1 MGPTP
6 APIENKKLWI
16 IRVALVSA
24 IRVCFFWLKVGTMRT
39 SKVVLVLRKNLQ
51 GLAGDNSKMRTCKI
65 NNAEVA
71 T

>member
-1 MGPTP
+1 MG
-6 APIENKKLWI
+6 
-16 IRVALVSA
+16 RVALESA
-24 IRVCFFWLKVGTMRT
+24 IWECPSQLKVGSLGT

-71 T
+71 INISSVCVAQWIER